1 MATNN
6 EEIIERKEGSPVA
19 TSCLI
24 IACVAIVGAISL
36 QIAELT
42 QVRAS
47 WSPTERAANE
57 VLHVKKEQ
65 ADIIEG
71 INEILGNSKPLTDEK
86 IEELKSE
93 SDRSDKLIEDAKK
106 EASGEGSAGS
116 EDTTGAGDDAEAP
129 AEPDPEEAET
139 PTEPDPAEKDASSDD
154 DVDDDF

>member
-47 WSPTERAANE
+47 WDPQERVANQ
-57 VLHVKKEQ
+57 VLKVK
-65 ADIIEG
+65 ADQECIIDG
-71 INEILGNSKPLTDEK
+71 IQKILGDSKLLTDEK
-86 IEELKSE
+86 IEELKRT
-93 SDRSDKLIEDAKK
+93 SDKSDKLIEDAKK
-106 EASGEGSAGS
+106 EARGEGSAEA
-116 EDTTGAGDDAEAP
+116 EDTTEADDDAEAP
-129 AEPDPEEAET
+129 TEPDPEE
-139 PTEPDPAEKDASSDD
+139 KDSSSDD
-154 DVDDDF
+154 TVDDDF